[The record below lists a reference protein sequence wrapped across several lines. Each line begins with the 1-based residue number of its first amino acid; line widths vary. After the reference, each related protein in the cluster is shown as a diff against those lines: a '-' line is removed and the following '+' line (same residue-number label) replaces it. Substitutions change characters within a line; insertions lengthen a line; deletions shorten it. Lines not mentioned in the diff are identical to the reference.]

1 MRAYWRL
8 LTLTCPRLQGDEGR
22 RSHRTP
28 IEAANERAYLVGRD
42 DHPFG
47 GAGQTGF
54 LFVSQASRNA

>member
-1 MRAYWRL
+1 MAFTGAYL
-8 LTLTCPRLQGDEGR
+8 HALPRRTKAVHLR
-22 RSHRTP
+22 RTP

-47 GAGQTGF
+47 AAGQTGF